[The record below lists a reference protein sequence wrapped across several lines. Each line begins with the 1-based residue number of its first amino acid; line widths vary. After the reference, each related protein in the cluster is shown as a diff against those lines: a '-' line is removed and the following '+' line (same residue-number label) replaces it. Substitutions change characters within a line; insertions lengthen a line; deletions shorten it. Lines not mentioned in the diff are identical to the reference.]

1 MIFNLGDLEFIS
13 VEDENNTQGS
23 KVADTNLVTSIA
35 KLLEINLNDFILSLT
50 TSAVCLQGE
59 IVNKSKTVEESIA
72 MKNSLANELY
82 SRLFDYIVLSINQL
96 LSYSLQVHPRLDLVN
111 VIVRTFLFT
120 KLSLFTK
127 SSPYIQ

>member
-1 MIFNLGDLEFIS
+1 MIFNSGDLEFIS

-23 KVADTNLVTSIA
+23 KLADTNLATCIA

-59 IVNKSKTVEESIA
+59 IVNKSKTVEESIS
-72 MKNSLANELY
+72 MRNSLANELY

-96 LSYSLQVHPRLDLVN
+96 LSYSLQVLNLW
-111 VIVRTFLFT
+111 
-120 KLSLFTK
+120 
-127 SSPYIQ
+127 